1 MSYEDLQRDMKAAVA
16 KGSSSHVETPHPGRL
31 LRDHVLPGLTLSVS
45 QAARDLGISR
55 QTLHRILDGSTAIT
69 PEMATRLGV
78 LAGLPPIFWL
88 RIQCEYDLQRA
99 HVSLADA
106 LRRIPRH
113 TLPHQ
118 IMKDLGALDGR

>member
-1 MSYEDLQRDMKAAVA
+1 M
-16 KGSSSHVETPHPGRL
+16 
-31 LRDHVLPGLTLSVS
+31 LSVS

-55 QTLHRILDGSTAIT
+55 QTLHRILDGGTAIT

-106 LRRIPRH
+106 LLRIPRR
-113 TLPHQ
+113 TLPHK
-118 IMKDLGALDGR
+118 IMKELGALNGR